1 MNMSTYFHFVCLQP
15 SKIHDMVIGGS
26 VFASGT
32 QLHLKTERQTDKVK
46 YVVSILPKNVF
57 LFAEVSKS

>member
-1 MNMSTYFHFVCLQP
+1 
-15 SKIHDMVIGGS
+15 MVLGGS

-57 LFAEVSKS
+57 LFAEVYKS